1 MKWHYAIS
9 CLQGCCVPYLL
20 CAVSRRRFTLCPL
33 LSAFVLSVCASSIQA
48 ADSVAPGQEVL
59 RQQQQ
64 QQRDLQQLQMEQRKR
79 QLERGAF
86 GPAPATPAIP
96 QTVTPD
102 ERCWPL
108 SGTRIGGVTLLDSD
122 KLNTRIKPLLAP
134 CMGVGQINH
143 LLATIT
149 AIYVEQGYIA
159 SRPYLLSA
167 PAAGQSL
174 DIMVDEGY
182 IESIELADQS
192 LPVSLGGAFPH
203 MLGQPLNLRDL
214 EQGLDQLNRLR
225 SLDLTADI
233 APGSQPGASRII
245 LRSRTSGQSRWA
257 LGLGMDNLGSASTG
271 RDRNSVS
278 LSFDSPLQLNDLLS
292 LSASD
297 TLNQG
302 DRYSRNASLYY
313 AIPYGYWTY
322 SAFASHAEYRAPFK
336 LPSAT
341 LYSTGITDQLSLRA
355 DRVLWRDQSRQLSA
369 NLQLA
374 HKDVD
379 SYLENVRLGIQSPT
393 LTVAEAGLNLFW
405 LDRAVWNLDFTY
417 SQGLRWLGADDDAH
431 HAVNNL
437 PKAQFRK
444 YRAGLSQWRNGQF
457 GAQAWQWQSQL
468 NLQYSPDPLPAIE
481 QLLGTD
487 DSAVRGYRVNSAS
500 AASGAI
506 WRNTLRLPLRN
517 DWPLQITPRVALDNG
532 WLKADHGAQRQR
544 LSGASVGLNLGWK
557 NLQVDVD
564 YQRALNTPNGLQHE
578 PETWLMRVG
587 LQI

>member
-1 MKWHYAIS
+1 M
-9 CLQGCCVPYLL
+9 PYSLH
-20 CAVSRRRFTLCPL
+20 AVFRCRSTRCPL
-33 LSAFVLSVCASSIQA
+33 LSAFVLSVCAASVDA
-48 ADSVAPGQEVL
+48 AEPVAPGQEVL

-64 QQRDLQQLQMEQRKR
+64 QQRDLQQLQLEQRKR

-86 GPAPATPAIP
+86 GPAPVTPGLP
-96 QTVTPD
+96 PTVTAD

-108 SGTRIGGVTLLDSD
+108 SGTRIGGVTLIDSD
-122 KLNTRIKPLLAP
+122 KLNARIKPLLAP

-149 AIYVEQGYIA
+149 AIYVDKGYIA

-174 DIMVDEGY
+174 DIRVDEGY

-192 LPVSLGGAFPH
+192 LPVSLGGAFPG
-203 MLGQPLNLRDL
+203 MLGEPLNLRDL

-225 SLDLTADI
+225 SIDLTADI

-245 LRSRTSGQSRWA
+245 LRSRTAAHSRWA
-257 LGLGMDNLGSASTG
+257 LNAGIDNLGSASTG
-271 RDRNSVS
+271 RDRDTVS
-278 LSFDSPLQLNDLLS
+278 LSLDSPLQLNDLLS

-322 SAFASHAEYRAPFK
+322 SVFASHAEYRAPFK
-336 LPSAT
+336 LPSVT
-341 LYSTGITDQLSLRA
+341 FHSTGITDQVSLRA
-355 DRVLWRDQSRQLSA
+355 DRVVWRDQSRQLSA

-379 SYLENVRLGIQSPT
+379 SYLQDVRLGIQSPT

-405 LDRAVWNLDFTY
+405 LDRAVWNLDVNY
-417 SQGLRWLGADDDAH
+417 AQGLRWFGADDDTQQQI
-431 HAVNNL
+431 NNL

-444 YRAGLSQWRNGQF
+444 YRAGLSQWRNGQL

-468 NLQYSPDPLPAIE
+468 NVQYSPDPLPSIE

-487 DSAVRGYRVNSAS
+487 DSAVRGYRVSSAS
-500 AASGAI
+500 GASGAI
-506 WRNTLRLPLRN
+506 WRNTLRLPLRSEG
-517 DWPLQITPRVALDNG
+517 PLQITPRVGLDHG
-532 WLKADHGAQRQR
+532 WIKADHGAQGQR

-564 YQRALNTPNGLQHE
+564 YQRALNTPSGLQHE

>member
-1 MKWHYAIS
+1 
-9 CLQGCCVPYLL
+9 
-20 CAVSRRRFTLCPL
+20 
-33 LSAFVLSVCASSIQA
+33 VCASSIQA
-48 ADSVAPGQEVL
+48 ADPVAPGQEVL

-64 QQRDLQQLQMEQRKR
+64 QQRDLQQLQLEQRKR

-96 QTVTPD
+96 QTVAPD

-108 SGTRIGGVTLLDSD
+108 SGTRIGGVTLIDSD
-122 KLNTRIKPLLAP
+122 KLNARIKPLLAP

-149 AIYVEQGYIA
+149 ASYVEKGYIA

-174 DIMVDEGY
+174 DIMIDEGY

-225 SLDLTADI
+225 SIDLTADI

-245 LRSRTSGQSRWA
+245 LRSRTAGQSRWA
-257 LGLGMDNLGSASTG
+257 LGLGIDNLGSASTG

-278 LSFDSPLQLNDLLS
+278 LSVDSPLQLNDLLS

-302 DRYSRNASLYY
+302 DRYNRNASLYY

-322 SAFASHAEYRAPFK
+322 SVFASHAEYRAPFK
-336 LPSAT
+336 LPSVT
-341 LYSTGITDQLSLRA
+341 FHSTGITDQLSLRA

-379 SYLENVRLGIQSPT
+379 SYLEDARLGIQSPT

-417 SQGLRWLGADDDAH
+417 SQGLRWLGADDDANH
-431 HAVNNL
+431 QVNNL

-500 AASGAI
+500 GASGAI
-506 WRNTLRLPLRN
+506 WRNTLRLPLRT
-517 DWPLQITPRVALDNG
+517 DWPVQITPRVGLDNG
-532 WLKADHGAQRQR
+532 WLKADHGAPGQR

>member
-1 MKWHYAIS
+1 M
-9 CLQGCCVPYLL
+9 PYLL

-86 GPAPATPAIP
+86 GPAPATPALP
-96 QTVTPD
+96 QTVAPD

-108 SGTRIGGVTLLDSD
+108 SGTRIGGVTLIDSD
-122 KLNTRIKPLLAP
+122 KLNARIKPLLAP

-149 AIYVEQGYIA
+149 AIYVEHGYIA

-167 PAAGQSL
+167 PAAGQPL
-174 DIMVDEGY
+174 DIMIDEGY

-355 DRVLWRDQSRQLSA
+355 YRVLWRDQSRQLSA

-437 PKAQFRK
+437 PKAQFHK

-532 WLKADHGAQRQR
+532 WLKADHGAQGQR

>member
-1 MKWHYAIS
+1 
-9 CLQGCCVPYLL
+9 VPYLL

-48 ADSVAPGQEVL
+48 ADPVAPGQEVL

-108 SGTRIGGVTLLDSD
+108 SGTRIGGVTLLDGD
-122 KLNTRIKPLLAP
+122 KLNARIKPLLAP

-174 DIMVDEGY
+174 DIMIDEGY

-532 WLKADHGAQRQR
+532 WLKADHGAQGQR

>member
-1 MKWHYAIS
+1 M
-9 CLQGCCVPYLL
+9 PYLL
-20 CAVSRRRFTLCPL
+20 CAVFRHRSTLCPL
-33 LSAFVLSVCASSIQA
+33 LSAFVLSMCASSIQA
-48 ADSVAPGQEVL
+48 ADPVVPGQEVL

-86 GPAPATPAIP
+86 GPAPATPVLP

-108 SGTRIGGVTLLDSD
+108 SGTRIGGVTLIDSA
-122 KLNTRIKPLLAP
+122 KLNARIKPLLAP

-149 AIYVEQGYIA
+149 ASYVEKGYIA

-174 DIMVDEGY
+174 DIMIDEGY

-225 SLDLTADI
+225 SIDLTADI

-271 RDRNSVS
+271 RDRNTVS

-341 LYSTGITDQLSLRA
+341 LYSTGLTDQLSLRA

-379 SYLENVRLGIQSPT
+379 SYLENVPLGIQSPT

-417 SQGLRWLGADDDAH
+417 SQGLRWLGADDDAN

-487 DSAVRGYRVNSAS
+487 DSAVRGYRVSSAS
-500 AASGAI
+500 GASGAI
-506 WRNTLRLPLRN
+506 WRNTLRLPLRS
-517 DWPLQITPRVALDNG
+517 DWPLQITPRVGLDNG
-532 WLKADHGAQRQR
+532 WLKADHGAQGQR

-564 YQRALNTPNGLQHE
+564 YQRALNTPNGLPHE

>member
-1 MKWHYAIS
+1 M
-9 CLQGCCVPYLL
+9 PYSLRV
-20 CAVSRRRFTLCPL
+20 VSRRRSTLCPL

-48 ADSVAPGQEVL
+48 ADPVAPGQEVL

-86 GPAPATPAIP
+86 GPAPATPALP
-96 QTVTPD
+96 QTVAPD

-108 SGTRIGGVTLLDSD
+108 SGTRIGGVTLIDSD
-122 KLNTRIKPLLAP
+122 KLNARIKPLLAP

-174 DIMVDEGY
+174 DIMIDEGY

-225 SLDLTADI
+225 SIDLTADI

-245 LRSRTSGQSRWA
+245 LRSRTAGQSRWA

-271 RDRNSVS
+271 RDRDTVS

-379 SYLENVRLGIQSPT
+379 SYLETVRLGIQSPT

-417 SQGLRWLGADDDAH
+417 SQGLRWLGADDDAN
-431 HAVNNL
+431 HAVSNL

-487 DSAVRGYRVNSAS
+487 DSAVRGYRVSSAS
-500 AASGAI
+500 GASGAI
-506 WRNTLRLPLRN
+506 WRNTLRLPLRS
-517 DWPLQITPRVALDNG
+517 DWPVQITPRVGLDNG
-532 WLKADHGAQRQR
+532 WLKADHGAQGQR

-564 YQRALNTPNGLQHE
+564 YQRALNTPKGLQHE

>member
-1 MKWHYAIS
+1 MPRPLFSA
-9 CLQGCCVPYLL
+9 LL
-20 CAVSRRRFTLCPL
+20 
-33 LSAFVLSVCASSIQA
+33 LSVCAPSVLA
-48 ADSVAPGQEVL
+48 AEAPVPGQEVL

-64 QQRDLQQLQMEQRKR
+64 QQRDLQQLQLEQRKR

-86 GPAPATPAIP
+86 GPTPATPAIP
-96 QTVTPD
+96 ESINPD

-108 SGTRIGGVTLLDSD
+108 SGTRIGGVTLIDKD
-122 KLNTRIKPLLAP
+122 KLNARVKPLLAP

-149 AIYVEQGYIA
+149 ALYVEKGYIA
-159 SRPYLLSA
+159 SRPYLSSA

-174 DIMVDEGY
+174 DILVDEGY

-192 LPVSLGGAFPH
+192 LPVSLGGAFPG
-203 MLGQPLNLRDL
+203 MLGKPLNLRDL

-233 APGSQPGASRII
+233 APGSQPGASKII

-257 LGLGMDNLGSASTG
+257 LGAGFDNLGSASTG
-271 RDRNSVS
+271 RDRDTLS
-278 LSFDSPLQLNDLLS
+278 LTLDSPLELNDLLS

-313 AIPYGYWTY
+313 AIPYGYWTF
-322 SAFASHAEYRAPFK
+322 STFASHAEYRAPFK
-336 LPSAT
+336 LST
-341 LYSTGITDQLSLRA
+341 LTFHSTGITDQLSLRA
-355 DRVLWRDQSRQLSA
+355 DRVLWRDQSHQLSA

-405 LDRAVWNLDFTY
+405 LDRAVWNLDVNY
-417 SQGLRWLGADDDAH
+417 AQGLSGFGADDDADRQ
-431 HAVNNL
+431 VKNL

-444 YRAGLSQWRNGQF
+444 YRAGLSQWRNGQL

-487 DSAVRGYRVNSAS
+487 DSAVRGYRVSSAS
-500 AASGAI
+500 GASGAI
-506 WRNTLRLPLRN
+506 WRNTLRLPLRT
-517 DWPLQITPRVALDNG
+517 DLPVQLTPRVGLDHG
-532 WLKADHGAQRQR
+532 WIKADHGASVQR
-544 LSGASVGLNLGWK
+544 LSGASIGLNLGWK

-564 YQRALNTPNGLQHE
+564 YQRSLTTPTGLHRE

>member
-1 MKWHYAIS
+1 
-9 CLQGCCVPYLL
+9 
-20 CAVSRRRFTLCPL
+20 
-33 LSAFVLSVCASSIQA
+33 
-48 ADSVAPGQEVL
+48 
-59 RQQQQ
+59 
-64 QQRDLQQLQMEQRKR
+64 
-79 QLERGAF
+79 
-86 GPAPATPAIP
+86 
-96 QTVTPD
+96 
-102 ERCWPL
+102 
-108 SGTRIGGVTLLDSD
+108 
-122 KLNTRIKPLLAP
+122 
-134 CMGVGQINH
+134 MGVGQINH

-149 AIYVEQGYIA
+149 ALYVDAGYIA
-159 SRPYLLSA
+159 SRPSLSSA

-174 DIMVDEGY
+174 DIVVDEGY

-192 LPVSLGGAFPH
+192 LPVSLGGAFPG
-203 MLGQPLNLRDL
+203 MLGKPLNLRDL

-225 SLDLTADI
+225 SIDLTADI

-245 LRSRTSGQSRWA
+245 LRSRTNGQSRWA
-257 LGLGMDNLGSASTG
+257 LGLGADNLGSASTG
-271 RDRNSVS
+271 RDRDTLS
-278 LSFDSPLQLNDLLS
+278 LSLDSPLELNDSLN

-313 AIPYGYWTY
+313 AIPYGYWTF

-336 LPSAT
+336 LPSVT
-341 LYSTGITDQLSLRA
+341 FHSTGITDQLSLRA

-405 LDRAVWNLDFTY
+405 LNSAVWNLDVNVA
-417 SQGLRWLGADDDAH
+417 QGLRWLGADDDANRQ
-431 HAVNNL
+431 VNNQ
-437 PKAQFRK
+437 PKSQFRK

-457 GAQAWQWQSQL
+457 GRQAWQWQSQL
-468 NLQYSPDPLPAIE
+468 NVQYSPDPLPAIE

-500 AASGAI
+500 GASGAI

-517 DWPLQITPRVALDNG
+517 DLALQITPRLGLDNG
-532 WLKADHGAQRQR
+532 WIKADHGAQGQR
-544 LSGASVGLNLGWK
+544 LSGASAGVNLGWK

-564 YQRALNTPNGLQHE
+564 YQHSLNTPRGLQHE

-587 LQI
+587 LQL

>member
-1 MKWHYAIS
+1 MPYSLRAVFRRS
-9 CLQGCCVPYLL
+9 STGCL
-20 CAVSRRRFTLCPL
+20 L
-33 LSAFVLSVCASSIQA
+33 LSAIVLSVCASSIQA
-48 ADSVAPGQEVL
+48 ADPVAPGQEVL

-64 QQRDLQQLQMEQRKR
+64 QQRDLQQLQLEQRKR

-86 GPAPATPAIP
+86 GPAPVTPAMP

-108 SGTRIGGVTLLDSD
+108 SGTRIGGVTLIDSD
-122 KLNTRIKPLLAP
+122 KLNVRIKPLLAP

-225 SLDLTADI
+225 SIDLTADI

-245 LRSRTSGQSRWA
+245 LRSRTAGQSRWA

-271 RDRNSVS
+271 RDRDTVS

-302 DRYSRNASLYY
+302 DRYNRNASLYY

-322 SAFASHAEYRAPFK
+322 SVFASHAEYRAPFK

-355 DRVLWRDQSRQLSA
+355 DRVVWRDQSRQLSA

-417 SQGLRWLGADDDAH
+417 SQGLRWLGADDDAN
-431 HAVNNL
+431 HAVSNL

-487 DSAVRGYRVNSAS
+487 DSAVRGYRVSSAS
-500 AASGAI
+500 GASGAI
-506 WRNTLRLPLRN
+506 WRNTLRLPLRS
-517 DWPLQITPRVALDNG
+517 DWPVQITPRVALDNG
-532 WLKADHGAQRQR
+532 WLKADHGAQGQR

>member
-1 MKWHYAIS
+1 MPRPLFSA
-9 CLQGCCVPYLL
+9 LL
-20 CAVSRRRFTLCPL
+20 
-33 LSAFVLSVCASSIQA
+33 LSVCAPSVLA
-48 ADSVAPGQEVL
+48 AEAPVPGQEVL

-64 QQRDLQQLQMEQRKR
+64 QQRDLQQLQLEQRKR

-86 GPAPATPAIP
+86 GPTPATPAIP
-96 QTVTPD
+96 ESINPD

-108 SGTRIGGVTLLDSD
+108 SGTRIGGVTLIDKD
-122 KLNTRIKPLLAP
+122 KLNARIKPLLAP

-149 AIYVEQGYIA
+149 ALYVEKGYIA
-159 SRPYLLSA
+159 SRPYLSSA

-174 DIMVDEGY
+174 DILVDEGY

-192 LPVSLGGAFPH
+192 LPVSLGGAFPG
-203 MLGQPLNLRDL
+203 MLGKPLNLRDL

-233 APGSQPGASRII
+233 APGSQPGASKII

-257 LGLGMDNLGSASTG
+257 LGAGFDNLGSASTG
-271 RDRNSVS
+271 RDRDTLS
-278 LSFDSPLQLNDLLS
+278 LTLDSPLELNDLLS

-313 AIPYGYWTY
+313 AIPYGYWTF
-322 SAFASHAEYRAPFK
+322 STFASHAEYRAPFK
-336 LPSAT
+336 LST
-341 LYSTGITDQLSLRA
+341 LTFHSTGITDQLSLRA
-355 DRVLWRDQSRQLSA
+355 DRVLWRDQSHQLSA

-379 SYLENVRLGIQSPT
+379 SYLEKVRLGIQSPT

-405 LDRAVWNLDFTY
+405 LDRAVWNLDVNY
-417 SQGLRWLGADDDAH
+417 AQGLSGFGADDDADRQ
-431 HAVNNL
+431 VKNL

-444 YRAGLSQWRNGQF
+444 YRAGLSQWRNGQL

-487 DSAVRGYRVNSAS
+487 DSAVRGYRVSSAS
-500 AASGAI
+500 GASGAI
-506 WRNTLRLPLRN
+506 WRNTLRLPLRT
-517 DWPLQITPRVALDNG
+517 DLPVQLTPRVGLDHG
-532 WLKADHGAQRQR
+532 WIKADHGTSGQR
-544 LSGASVGLNLGWK
+544 LSGASIGLNLGWK

-564 YQRALNTPNGLQHE
+564 YQRSLQTPTGLHHE

>member
-1 MKWHYAIS
+1 M
-9 CLQGCCVPYLL
+9 PYSFR
-20 CAVSRRRFTLCPL
+20 AVSRCRSLRRPL
-33 LSAFVLSVCASSIQA
+33 LSAFVLGVCAFPAGA
-48 ADSVAPGQEVL
+48 AEPASAGQEAL

-64 QQRDLQQLQMEQRKR
+64 QQRDLQQLQLEQRRR

-86 GPAPATPAIP
+86 GPAPASTATAQP
-96 QTVTPD
+96 VTPD

-108 SGTRIGGVTLLDSD
+108 SGTRIGGVTLIDRD
-122 KLNTRIKPLLAP
+122 ALNARIKPLLAP
-134 CMGVGQINH
+134 CMGVNQINH
-143 LLATIT
+143 LLANIT

-159 SRPYLLSA
+159 SRPYLSSA

-174 DIMVDEGY
+174 DILVDEGY
-182 IESIELADQS
+182 VESIELADQS

-203 MLGQPLNLRDL
+203 MLGKPLNLRDL

-225 SLDLTADI
+225 SVDLTADI
-233 APGSQPGASRII
+233 APGSQPGASRIV
-245 LRSRTSGQSRWA
+245 LRSRSAGQSRWA
-257 LGLGMDNLGSASTG
+257 LGLGADNLGSASTG
-271 RDRNSVS
+271 RDRNTVS
-278 LSFDSPLQLNDLLS
+278 LSLDSPLELNDLLS

-297 TLNQG
+297 TLNRG

-336 LPSAT
+336 LSTTT

-355 DRVLWRDQSRQLSA
+355 DRVLWRDQSHQLSA

-379 SYLENVRLGIQSPT
+379 SYLADARLGIQSPT

-405 LDRAVWNLDFTY
+405 LDRAVWNLDVNY
-417 SQGLRWLGADDDAH
+417 AQGLRWFGADDDGARQ
-431 HAVNNL
+431 VSNL

-444 YRAGLSQWRNGQF
+444 YRAGLSQWRNGRL
-457 GAQAWQWQSQL
+457 GDQAWQWQSQL

-481 QLLGTD
+481 QMLGTD
-487 DSAVRGYRVNSAS
+487 DSAVRGYRVASAS
-500 AASGAI
+500 GASGAI
-506 WRNTLRLPLRN
+506 WRNTLRLPLATGG
-517 DWPLQITPRVALDNG
+517 PVQVTPRLGLDHG
-532 WLKADHGAQRQR
+532 WIKADHGAPGQR

-557 NLQVDVD
+557 SLQVDVD
-564 YQRALNTPNGLQHE
+564 YQRNLNTPSGLPHE
-578 PETWLMRVG
+578 PDAWLMRVG
-587 LQI
+587 VQI

>member
-1 MKWHYAIS
+1 M
-9 CLQGCCVPYLL
+9 
-20 CAVSRRRFTLCPL
+20 

-48 ADSVAPGQEVL
+48 ADPVAPGQEVL

-86 GPAPATPAIP
+86 GPAPATPALP
-96 QTVTPD
+96 QTVAPD

-108 SGTRIGGVTLLDSD
+108 SGTRIGGVTLIDSD
-122 KLNTRIKPLLAP
+122 KLNARIKPLLAP

-174 DIMVDEGY
+174 DIMIDEGY

-225 SLDLTADI
+225 SIDLTADI

-245 LRSRTSGQSRWA
+245 LRSRTAGQSRWA

-271 RDRNSVS
+271 RDRDTVS

-379 SYLENVRLGIQSPT
+379 SYLETVRLGIQSPT

-417 SQGLRWLGADDDAH
+417 SQGLRWLGADDDAN
-431 HAVNNL
+431 HAVSNL

-487 DSAVRGYRVNSAS
+487 DSAVRGYRVSSAS
-500 AASGAI
+500 GASGAI
-506 WRNTLRLPLRN
+506 WRNTLRLPLRS
-517 DWPLQITPRVALDNG
+517 DWPVQITPRVGLDNG
-532 WLKADHGAQRQR
+532 WLKADHGAQGQR

-564 YQRALNTPNGLQHE
+564 YQRALNTPKGLQHE

>member
-1 MKWHYAIS
+1 M
-9 CLQGCCVPYLL
+9 PYPFR
-20 CAVSRRRFTLCPL
+20 AVFRRRTTRCPL
-33 LSAFVLSVCASSIQA
+33 LSAFVLSVCASSIEA
-48 ADSVAPGQEVL
+48 AEPVAPGQEVL

-64 QQRDLQQLQMEQRKR
+64 QQRDLQQLQIEQRRR

-86 GPAPATPAIP
+86 GPAPVTPAVP
-96 QTVTPD
+96 PTVTAD
-102 ERCWPL
+102 EHCWPL
-108 SGTRIGGVTLLDSD
+108 SGTRIGGVTLIDSAT
-122 KLNTRIKPLLAP
+122 LNARIKPLLAP
-134 CMGVGQINH
+134 CMGVGQINQ

-149 AIYVEQGYIA
+149 ASYVDKGYIA
-159 SRPYLLSA
+159 SRPYLVSA

-174 DIMVDEGY
+174 DIRVDEGY

-192 LPVSLGGAFPH
+192 LPVSLGGAFPN
-203 MLGQPLNLRDL
+203 MLGEPLNLRDL

-245 LRSRTSGQSRWA
+245 LRSRGATPSRWA
-257 LGLGMDNLGSASTG
+257 LSAGVDNLGSASTG
-271 RDRNSVS
+271 RDRDSVS
-278 LSFDSPLQLNDLLS
+278 LSLDSPLQLNDLLS
-292 LSASD
+292 VSASD

-302 DRYSRNASLYY
+302 DRYNRNASLYY

-322 SAFASHAEYRAPFK
+322 SVFASHAEYRAPFK
-336 LPSAT
+336 LPSVT
-341 LYSTGITDQLSLRA
+341 FHSTGITDQVSLRA

-379 SYLENVRLGIQSPT
+379 SYLEDVRLGIQSPT

-405 LDRAVWNLDFTY
+405 LDRAVWNLDLNY
-417 SQGLRWLGADDDAH
+417 AQGLRWFGADNDSQH
-431 HAVNNL
+431 QINNL

-444 YRAGLSQWRNGQF
+444 YRAGLSQWRNGQL
-457 GAQAWQWQSQL
+457 GGQTWQWQSQL
-468 NLQYSPDPLPAIE
+468 NVQYSPDPLPAIE

-487 DSAVRGYRVNSAS
+487 DSAVRGYRVSSAS
-500 AASGAI
+500 GASGAI
-506 WRNTLRLPLRN
+506 WRNTLRLPLRSE
-517 DWPLQITPRVALDNG
+517 WPVQITPRVGLDNG
-532 WLKADHGAQRQR
+532 WIKADHGAQGQR

-587 LQI
+587 VQI

>member
-1 MKWHYAIS
+1 M
-9 CLQGCCVPYLL
+9 
-20 CAVSRRRFTLCPL
+20 
-33 LSAFVLSVCASSIQA
+33 
-48 ADSVAPGQEVL
+48 L

-64 QQRDLQQLQMEQRKR
+64 QQRDLQQLQLEQRKR

-96 QTVTPD
+96 DSVKPD

-108 SGTRIGGVTLLDSD
+108 SGTRIGGVTLID
-122 KLNTRIKPLLAP
+122 KDQLNARIQPLLAP

-149 AIYVEQGYIA
+149 ALYVEKGYIA
-159 SRPYLLSA
+159 SRPYLSSA

-174 DIMVDEGY
+174 DILIDEGY

-192 LPVSLGGAFPH
+192 LPVSLGGAFPG
-203 MLGQPLNLRDL
+203 MLGKPLNLRDL

-233 APGSQPGASRII
+233 APGSQPGASKII

-257 LGLGMDNLGSASTG
+257 LGAGLDNLGSASTG
-271 RDRNSVS
+271 RDRNTFTLS
-278 LSFDSPLQLNDLLS
+278 LDSPLELNDLLS

-297 TLNQG
+297 TLNRG
-302 DRYSRNASLYY
+302 DRYNRNASLYY
-313 AIPYGYWTY
+313 AIPYGYWTF
-322 SAFASHAEYRAPFK
+322 STFASHAEYRSPFK
-336 LPSAT
+336 LLGST

-355 DRVLWRDQSRQLSA
+355 DRVLWRDQSHQLSA

-393 LTVAEAGLNLFW
+393 LTVVEAGLNLFW
-405 LDRAVWNLDFTY
+405 LDRAVWNLDFNY
-417 SQGLRWLGADDDAH
+417 AQGLRWLGADDDADH
-431 HAVNNL
+431 QVRNL

-457 GAQAWQWQSQL
+457 GTQAWQWQSQL
-468 NLQYSPDPLPAIE
+468 NVQYSPDPLPAIE

-487 DSAVRGYRVNSAS
+487 DSAVRGYRVSSAS
-500 AASGAI
+500 GASGAI
-506 WRNTLRLPLRN
+506 WRNTLRLPMRTDL
-517 DWPLQITPRVALDNG
+517 PVQITPRVGLDHG
-532 WLKADHGAQRQR
+532 WIKADHGAPVQR
-544 LSGASVGLNLGWK
+544 LSGASIGLNLGWK

-564 YQRALNTPNGLQHE
+564 YQRSLNTPTGLHHE

>member
-1 MKWHYAIS
+1 M
-9 CLQGCCVPYLL
+9 PNPFR
-20 CAVSRRRFTLCPL
+20 AVFRRRVTRCPL
-33 LSAFVLSVCASSIQA
+33 LSAFVLSVCASSLEA
-48 ADSVAPGQEVL
+48 AEPVAPGQEVL
-59 RQQQQ
+59 RQQQL
-64 QQRDLQQLQMEQRKR
+64 QQRDLQQLQLEQRKR

-86 GPAPATPAIP
+86 GSAPATSTLPP
-96 QTVTPD
+96 TVTPD

-108 SGTRIGGVTLLDSD
+108 SGTRIGGVTLIDSN
-122 KLNTRIKPLLAP
+122 KLNARIKPLLAP

-149 AIYVEQGYIA
+149 AIYVEKGYIA
-159 SRPYLLSA
+159 SRPYLSSA

-192 LPVSLGGAFPH
+192 LPVSLGGAFPG
-203 MLGQPLNLRDL
+203 MLGGPLNLRDL

-225 SLDLTADI
+225 SVDLTADI
-233 APGSQPGASRII
+233 APGSQPGATRII

-271 RDRNSVS
+271 RDRDTLS
-278 LSFDSPLQLNDLLS
+278 LSLDSPLELNDLLS

-322 SAFASHAEYRAPFK
+322 SVFASHAEYRAPFK
-336 LPSAT
+336 LPST
-341 LYSTGITDQLSLRA
+341 TFHTTGITDQVSLRA

-405 LDRAVWNLDFTY
+405 LDRAVWNLDVNY
-417 SQGLRWLGADDDAH
+417 AQGLRWFGADDDSQH
-431 HAVNNL
+431 PIKNL
-437 PKAQFRK
+437 PKAQFHK
-444 YRAGLSQWRNGQF
+444 YRAGLSQWRNGQL

-487 DSAVRGYRVNSAS
+487 DSAVRGYRISSAS
-500 AASGAI
+500 GASGAI
-506 WRNTLRLPLRN
+506 WRNTLRLPLRSE
-517 DWPLQITPRVALDNG
+517 WPVQITPRVGLDHG
-532 WLKADHGAQRQR
+532 WIKADHGAPGKR
-544 LSGASVGLNLGWK
+544 LSGASLGLNLGWK

-564 YQRALNTPNGLQHE
+564 YQRALNIPNGLQHE
-578 PETWLMRVG
+578 PQTWLMRVG

>member
-1 MKWHYAIS
+1 M
-9 CLQGCCVPYLL
+9 PYLL
-20 CAVSRRRFTLCPL
+20 RAVSRRRFTLCPL

-48 ADSVAPGQEVL
+48 ADPVAPGQEVL

-64 QQRDLQQLQMEQRKR
+64 QQRDLQQLQLEQRKR

-86 GPAPATPAIP
+86 SPAPATPALP
-96 QTVTPD
+96 QTVAAD

-108 SGTRIGGVTLLDSD
+108 SGTRIGGVTLLDSN

-174 DIMVDEGY
+174 DIMIDEGY

-245 LRSRTSGQSRWA
+245 LRSRTAGPSRWA

-278 LSFDSPLQLNDLLS
+278 LSVDSPLQLNDLLS

-336 LPSAT
+336 LPSAI

-417 SQGLRWLGADDDAH
+417 SQGLRWLGADDDAN

-487 DSAVRGYRVNSAS
+487 DSAVRGYRVSSAS

-517 DWPLQITPRVALDNG
+517 DWPVQLTPRVALDNG
-532 WLKADHGAQRQR
+532 WLKADHGAQGQR

>member
-1 MKWHYAIS
+1 M
-9 CLQGCCVPYLL
+9 PFPFR
-20 CAVSRRRFTLCPL
+20 AVFRRGSPLCPL
-33 LSAFVLSVCASSIQA
+33 LSAFVLSVCASSIEA
-48 ADSVAPGQEVL
+48 AEPVAPGQEVL

-64 QQRDLQQLQMEQRKR
+64 QQRDLQQLQLEQRKR

-86 GPAPATPAIP
+86 GPAPVTPAIP
-96 QTVTPD
+96 PTVTAD

-108 SGTRIGGVTLLDSD
+108 SGARIGGVTLIDSD
-122 KLNTRIKPLLAP
+122 KLNAQIKPLLAP

-149 AIYVEQGYIA
+149 AIYVDKGYIA
-159 SRPYLLSA
+159 SRPYLVSA

-174 DIMVDEGY
+174 DIRIDEGY

-192 LPVSLGGAFPH
+192 QPVSLGGAFPN
-203 MLGQPLNLRDL
+203 MLGEPLNLRDL

-225 SLDLTADI
+225 SIDLTADI

-245 LRSRTSGQSRWA
+245 LRSRTAAHSRWA
-257 LGLGMDNLGSASTG
+257 LNAGFDNLGSASTG
-271 RDRNSVS
+271 RDRDTVS
-278 LSFDSPLQLNDLLS
+278 LSLDSPLQLNDLLS

-322 SAFASHAEYRAPFK
+322 SVFASHAEYRAPFK
-336 LPSAT
+336 LPSVT
-341 LYSTGITDQLSLRA
+341 FHSTGITDQVSLRA

-379 SYLENVRLGIQSPT
+379 SYLQDVRLGIQSPT

-405 LDRAVWNLDFTY
+405 LDRAVWNLDVNY
-417 SQGLRWLGADDDAH
+417 AQGLHWFGADDDSQH
-431 HAVNNL
+431 QINNL
-437 PKAQFRK
+437 PRAQFRK
-444 YRAGLSQWRNGQF
+444 YRAGLSQWRNGQL
-457 GAQAWQWQSQL
+457 GAQAWQWQSQF
-468 NLQYSPDPLPAIE
+468 NVQYSPDPLPAIE

-487 DSAVRGYRVNSAS
+487 DSAVRGYRVSSAS
-500 AASGAI
+500 GASGAI
-506 WRNTLRLPLRN
+506 WRNTLRLPLRSE
-517 DWPLQITPRVALDNG
+517 WPLQITPRVGLDHG
-532 WLKADHGAQRQR
+532 WIKADHGAQGQR

>member
-1 MKWHYAIS
+1 M
-9 CLQGCCVPYLL
+9 PYLL

-481 QLLGTD
+481 QLLSTD

-532 WLKADHGAQRQR
+532 WLKADHGAQSQR

>member
-1 MKWHYAIS
+1 MPFS
-9 CLQGCCVPYLL
+9 FR
-20 CAVSRRRFTLCPL
+20 AVFRRCSTRCPL
-33 LSAFVLSVCASSIQA
+33 LSAFVLSVCASSLEA
-48 ADSVAPGQEVL
+48 AEPVAPGQEVL

-64 QQRDLQQLQMEQRKR
+64 QQRDLQQLQLEQRKR

-86 GPAPATPAIP
+86 GSAPATPALAP
-96 QTVTPD
+96 TVTPD

-108 SGTRIGGVTLLDSD
+108 SGTRIGGVTLIDSD
-122 KLNTRIKPLLAP
+122 KLNARIQPLLAP
-134 CMGVGQINH
+134 CMGVRQINH

-149 AIYVEQGYIA
+149 AIYVEKGYIA

-167 PAAGQSL
+167 PVAGQSL
-174 DIMVDEGY
+174 DIRVDEGY
-182 IESIELADQS
+182 VESIELADQS
-192 LPVSLGGAFPH
+192 LPVSLGGAFPN
-203 MLGQPLNLRDL
+203 MLGEPLNLRDL

-225 SLDLTADI
+225 SVDLTADI
-233 APGSQPGASRII
+233 APGSEPGASRII
-245 LRSRTSGQSRWA
+245 LRSRSAAPSRWA
-257 LGLGMDNLGSASTG
+257 LNAGVDNLGSASTG
-271 RDRNSVS
+271 RDRDAVS
-278 LSFDSPLQLNDLLS
+278 LSLDSPLELNDLLS

-297 TLNQG
+297 TLNRG

-336 LPSAT
+336 LPSVT
-341 LYSTGITDQLSLRA
+341 FHSRGITDQVSLRA

-379 SYLENVRLGIQSPT
+379 SYLENIRLGIQSPT

-405 LDRAVWNLDFTY
+405 LDRAVWNLDINY
-417 SQGLRWLGADDDAH
+417 AQGLRWFGADDDSRQS
-431 HAVNNL
+431 VNNL

-468 NLQYSPDPLPAIE
+468 NVQYSPDPLPAIE

-487 DSAVRGYRVNSAS
+487 DSAVRGYRVSS
-500 AASGAI
+500 ASGASGTI
-506 WRNTLRLPLRN
+506 WRNTLRLPLRSE
-517 DWPLQITPRVALDNG
+517 WPIQITPRMGLDNG
-532 WLKADHGAQRQR
+532 WIKADHGAHGQR
-544 LSGASVGLNLGWK
+544 LSGASLGLNLGWK

-564 YQRALNTPNGLQHE
+564 YQRALNTPDGLQHE
-578 PETWLMRVG
+578 PQTWLMRVG
-587 LQI
+587 VQI

>member
-1 MKWHYAIS
+1 M
-9 CLQGCCVPYLL
+9 PYLL
-20 CAVSRRRFTLCPL
+20 RAVSRRRFTLCPL

-48 ADSVAPGQEVL
+48 ADPVAPGQEVL

-64 QQRDLQQLQMEQRKR
+64 QQRDLQQLQLEQRKR

-108 SGTRIGGVTLLDSD
+108 SGTRIGGVTLLDSN

-245 LRSRTSGQSRWA
+245 LRSRTAGPSRWA

-278 LSFDSPLQLNDLLS
+278 LSVDSPLQLNDLLS

-336 LPSAT
+336 LPSAI

-417 SQGLRWLGADDDAH
+417 SQGLRWLGADDDAN

-487 DSAVRGYRVNSAS
+487 DSAVRGYRVSSAS
-500 AASGAI
+500 GASGAI
-506 WRNTLRLPLRN
+506 WRNTLRLPLRS
-517 DWPLQITPRVALDNG
+517 DWPVQITPRVGLDNG
-532 WLKADHGAQRQR
+532 WLKADHGAQSQR

-578 PETWLMRVG
+578 PEIWLMRVG